1 MIDTIKDLFRR
12 RKLKKHASDVPTGFL
27 PMSEIYTV
35 NVMIDVEEPGFDAL
49 REDILAWGRSIKAK
63 VNIYFFDFRKISK
76 DELLLTSINTTIIKK
91 ELNWFGMP
99 PYEKVAPLIEHES
112 DLFVSLVNNGDFPI
126 DFVSKCAAARFKI
139 GRRAYEGHCFD
150 IVLAGKHE
158 GGVRSGGRE
167 VFAGIV
173 EFLGKIE
180 IYIF

>member
-76 DELLLTSINTTIIKK
+76 DELLLTSIQTTIIKK
-91 ELNWFGMP
+91 ELDWIGMP
-99 PYEKVAPLIEHES
+99 ELGKIGNLLYEPS
-112 DLFVSLVNNGDFPI
+112 DLFISMVDNGNFPI
-126 DFVSKCAAARFKI
+126 DFLARCSKARCKI
-139 GRRAYEGHCFD
+139 GRYEYDGHPYD
-150 IVLAGKHE
+150 MILAGGE
-158 GGVRSGGRE
+158 TTDLRSEARQI
-167 VFAGIV
+167 FAAITD
-173 EFLGKIE
+173 FLTKIK
-180 IYIF
+180 